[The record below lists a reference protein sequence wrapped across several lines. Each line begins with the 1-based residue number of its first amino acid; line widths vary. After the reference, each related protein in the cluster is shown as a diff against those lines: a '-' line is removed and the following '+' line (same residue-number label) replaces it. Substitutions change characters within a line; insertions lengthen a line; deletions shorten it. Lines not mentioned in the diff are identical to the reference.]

1 MSSVATYGFLREE
14 EYTNWLSNTCP
25 KSYIQVTLYRQNSK
39 CIVGGLGSNNNKI
52 QELNKK
58 ETRALATCH
67 DDS

>member
-1 MSSVATYGFLREE
+1 MSSVATYGFLRGK
-14 EYTNWLSNTCP
+14 EYANWLSNTCL

-39 CIVGGLGSNNNKI
+39 CIVGRLGSNNNKI

-67 DDS
+67 DDN